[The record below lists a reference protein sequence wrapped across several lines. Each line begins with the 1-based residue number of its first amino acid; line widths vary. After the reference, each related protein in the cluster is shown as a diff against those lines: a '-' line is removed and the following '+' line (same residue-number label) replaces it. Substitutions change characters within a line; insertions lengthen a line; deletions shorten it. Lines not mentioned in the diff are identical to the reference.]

1 VFKRGKRRK
10 VWVARWREDVL
21 CEDGK
26 VGRILRSVVL
36 GAVAD
41 LPTRKDA
48 QVRLDEEL
56 RAVNQGTVR
65 PESSMLFGT
74 FAEEQWKTLVLPTL
88 KLSTQHGYK
97 TVLAK
102 HLLPYW
108 RDWRL
113 RDIGRQDVQQWVA
126 DRFRRKLGWQTVRN
140 AWTLLSGI
148 LETAVEY
155 GYLSMNPA
163 RGVKFP
169 EKELKEAPVLFTAE
183 DFVKLLEQL
192 DEPYRTMARLIALT
206 GLRIGE
212 LLAVRWRCLDL
223 EIGTL
228 SVRESV
234 YEGKFQSPKTR
245 KSRRTMPLGPQIIVW
260 LREHRL
266 RAKRTESDDLVFGNR
281 KGQPL
286 RESKLLRNVL
296 QPAAERAGLG
306 RVTWHQFRHIHSSLL
321 NDLRVPVKIA
331 QEQLG
336 HSSISTTL
344 NIYTHVV
351 DASHRKAIEALER
364 ELFPSVPKLPDGPK
378 PANSASRDFRVA

>member
-1 VFKRGKRRK
+1 MRLTHTHSSPHPVR
-10 VWVARWREDVL
+10 L
-21 CEDGK
+21 
-26 VGRILRSVVL
+26 
-36 GAVAD
+36 AD
-41 LPTRKDA
+41 LPTRRDA

-56 RAVNQGTVR
+56 RAVNSGTVR
-65 PESSMLFGT
+65 PESSMRFGT
-74 FAEEQWKTLVLPTL
+74 FAEEQWTTLVLPTL

-97 TVLAK
+97 AVLAK

-113 RDIGRQDVQQWVA
+113 REIGRQDVQQWVA
-126 DRFRRKLGWQTVRN
+126 DKFKQQLGWQTVRN
-140 AWTLLSGI
+140 SWTLLSGI

-155 GYLSMNPA
+155 GYLSVNPA
-163 RGVKFP
+163 RGAKFP
-169 EKELKEAPVLFTAE
+169 TKELREAPALITGE
-183 DFVKLLEQL
+183 DFMKLLKHL
-192 DEPYRTMARLIALT
+192 NEPYRTMVSLIAAT

-212 LLAVRWRCLDL
+212 LLALRWKSLDL

-234 YEGKFQSPKTR
+234 FEGKFQSPKTQ
-245 KSRRTMPLGPQIIVW
+245 KSRRTIPLGPHAIAW

-266 RAKRTESDDLVFGNR
+266 RAKRTAAHDLVFGNR
-281 KGQPL
+281 SGRPT
-286 RESKLLRNVL
+286 RESKLLQKVL
-296 QPAAERAGLG
+296 QPAAEAAGLG

-321 NDLRVPVKIA
+321 NDLHVPVKIA

-364 ELFPSVPKLPDGPK
+364 ELFPSVPKLPDEPK
-378 PANSASRDFRVA
+378 PADSVTCDSRVA